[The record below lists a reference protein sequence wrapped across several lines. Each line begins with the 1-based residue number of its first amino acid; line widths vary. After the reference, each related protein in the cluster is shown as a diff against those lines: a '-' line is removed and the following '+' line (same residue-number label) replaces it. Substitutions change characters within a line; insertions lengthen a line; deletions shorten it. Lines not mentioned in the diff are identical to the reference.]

1 MICSFDSYF
10 VAKLSLDMEIGN
22 RSTDFDVAMVDA
34 VATDILISIEL
45 QSLFFCC
52 FLFLQIQIMIDN
64 IDNKRKVGTITAI
77 ITMVFVLSFLGL
89 IKISLGEFSS
99 VSFRILFLGSIR
111 VSLVS
116 SRFSSVFFKIL
127 TLVRNFLFLF
137 FSR

>member
-77 ITMVFVLSFLGL
+77 ITMVFVLLFLGL

-99 VSFRILFLGSIR
+99 VSFRIVFLGSIR
-111 VSLVS
+111 VSP
-116 SRFSSVFFKIL
+116 RFSSIFFKIL
-127 TLVRNFLFLF
+127 TLVRDFLFLF
-137 FSR
+137 FAR

>member
-10 VAKLSLDMEIGN
+10 VAKLSLDIEIGN

-77 ITMVFVLSFLGL
+77 ITMVFVLLFLGL

>member
-1 MICSFDSYF
+1 MICSFESYF
-10 VAKLSLDMEIGN
+10 VAKLSLDIEIGN

-89 IKISLGEFSS
+89 G
-99 VSFRILFLGSIR
+99 
-111 VSLVS
+111 
-116 SRFSSVFFKIL
+116 
-127 TLVRNFLFLF
+127 
-137 FSR
+137 

>member
-10 VAKLSLDMEIGN
+10 VAKLSLDIEIGN

-99 VSFRILFLGSIR
+99 VSFRIVFLGSIR
-111 VSLVS
+111 VSP
-116 SRFSSVFFKIL
+116 RFSSIFFKIL
-127 TLVRNFLFLF
+127 TLVRDFLFLF

>member
-1 MICSFDSYF
+1 MICSFESYF
-10 VAKLSLDMEIGN
+10 VAKLSLDIEIGN

-99 VSFRILFLGSIR
+99 VSFRIVFLGSIR

-127 TLVRNFLFLF
+127 TLVRDFLFLF

>member
-77 ITMVFVLSFLGL
+77 ITMVFVLLFLGL

>member
-99 VSFRILFLGSIR
+99 VSFRIVFLGSIR
-111 VSLVS
+111 VSP
-116 SRFSSVFFKIL
+116 RFSSIFFKIL
-127 TLVRNFLFLF
+127 TLVRDFLFLF
-137 FSR
+137 FAR

>member
-1 MICSFDSYF
+1 M
-10 VAKLSLDMEIGN
+10 AKLSLDIEIGN

-99 VSFRILFLGSIR
+99 VSFRIVFLGSIR
-111 VSLVS
+111 VSP
-116 SRFSSVFFKIL
+116 RFSSIFFKIL
-127 TLVRNFLFLF
+127 TLVRDFLFLF
-137 FSR
+137 FAR

>member
-10 VAKLSLDMEIGN
+10 VAKLSLDIEIGN

-77 ITMVFVLSFLGL
+77 ITTVFVLSFLGL

-99 VSFRILFLGSIR
+99 VSFRIVFLGSIR
-111 VSLVS
+111 VSP
-116 SRFSSVFFKIL
+116 RFSSIFFKIL
-127 TLVRNFLFLF
+127 TLVRDFLFLF
-137 FSR
+137 FAR

>member
-1 MICSFDSYF
+1 MICSFESYF
-10 VAKLSLDMEIGN
+10 VAKLSLDIEIGN

>member
-1 MICSFDSYF
+1 MICSFESYF
-10 VAKLSLDMEIGN
+10 VAKLSLDIEIGN

-77 ITMVFVLSFLGL
+77 ITMVFVLLFLGL

-99 VSFRILFLGSIR
+99 VSFRIVFLGSIR
-111 VSLVS
+111 VSP
-116 SRFSSVFFKIL
+116 RFSSIFFKIL
-127 TLVRNFLFLF
+127 TLVRDFLFLF
-137 FSR
+137 FAR

>member
-1 MICSFDSYF
+1 MICSFESYF
-10 VAKLSLDMEIGN
+10 VAKLSLDIEIGN

-99 VSFRILFLGSIR
+99 VSFRIVFLGSIR
-111 VSLVS
+111 VSP
-116 SRFSSVFFKIL
+116 RFSSIFFKIL
-127 TLVRNFLFLF
+127 TLVRDFLFLF
-137 FSR
+137 FAR

>member
-1 MICSFDSYF
+1 MICSFESYF
-10 VAKLSLDMEIGN
+10 VAKLSLDIEIGN

-77 ITMVFVLSFLGL
+77 ITMVFVLLFLGL

-99 VSFRILFLGSIR
+99 VSYRILFLGSIR

>member
-1 MICSFDSYF
+1 MICSFVSYF
-10 VAKLSLDMEIGN
+10 VAKLSLDIEIGN

-99 VSFRILFLGSIR
+99 VSFRIVFLGSIR

-127 TLVRNFLFLF
+127 TLVRDFLFLF

>member
-1 MICSFDSYF
+1 M
-10 VAKLSLDMEIGN
+10 AKLSLDIEIGN

-99 VSFRILFLGSIR
+99 VSFRIVFLGSIR

-127 TLVRNFLFLF
+127 TLVRDFLFLF

>member
-1 MICSFDSYF
+1 MICSFESYF
-10 VAKLSLDMEIGN
+10 VAKLSLDIEIGN

-77 ITMVFVLSFLGL
+77 ITMVFVLLFLGL

-99 VSFRILFLGSIR
+99 VSFRIVFLGSIR
-111 VSLVS
+111 VSP
-116 SRFSSVFFKIL
+116 RFSSIFFKIL
-127 TLVRNFLFLF
+127 TLVRDFLFLF
-137 FSR
+137 FA

>member
-22 RSTDFDVAMVDA
+22 RSTDFDVAIVDA

-77 ITMVFVLSFLGL
+77 ITMVFVLLFLGL

>member
-10 VAKLSLDMEIGN
+10 VAKLSLDIEIGN

-77 ITMVFVLSFLGL
+77 ITMVFVLLFLGL

-99 VSFRILFLGSIR
+99 VSFRIVFLGSIR
-111 VSLVS
+111 VSP
-116 SRFSSVFFKIL
+116 RFSSIFFKIL
-127 TLVRNFLFLF
+127 TLVRDFLFLF
-137 FSR
+137 FAR

>member
-1 MICSFDSYF
+1 MICSFESYF
-10 VAKLSLDMEIGN
+10 VAKLSLDIEIGN
-22 RSTDFDVAMVDA
+22 RSTDFDVAIVDA

-99 VSFRILFLGSIR
+99 VSFRIVFLGSIR

>member
-1 MICSFDSYF
+1 M
-10 VAKLSLDMEIGN
+10 AKLSLDIEIGN

-77 ITMVFVLSFLGL
+77 ITMVFVLLFLGL

-99 VSFRILFLGSIR
+99 VSFRIVFLGSIR
-111 VSLVS
+111 VSP
-116 SRFSSVFFKIL
+116 RFSSIFFKIL
-127 TLVRNFLFLF
+127 TLVRDFLFLF
-137 FSR
+137 FAR

>member
-1 MICSFDSYF
+1 MICSFESYF
-10 VAKLSLDMEIGN
+10 VAKLSLDIEIGN

-77 ITMVFVLSFLGL
+77 ITMVFVLLFLGL

>member
-1 MICSFDSYF
+1 MICSFVSYF
-10 VAKLSLDMEIGN
+10 VAKLSLDIEIGN

-99 VSFRILFLGSIR
+99 VSFRIVFLGSIR
-111 VSLVS
+111 VSP
-116 SRFSSVFFKIL
+116 RFSSIFFKIL
-127 TLVRNFLFLF
+127 TLVRDFLFLF
-137 FSR
+137 FAR

>member
-1 MICSFDSYF
+1 M
-10 VAKLSLDMEIGN
+10 AKLSLDIEIGN

-34 VATDILISIEL
+34 IATDILISIEL

-99 VSFRILFLGSIR
+99 VSFRIVFLGSIR
-111 VSLVS
+111 VSP
-116 SRFSSVFFKIL
+116 RFSSIFFKIL
-127 TLVRNFLFLF
+127 TLVRDFLFLF
-137 FSR
+137 FAR

>member
-10 VAKLSLDMEIGN
+10 VAKLSLDIEIGN

-99 VSFRILFLGSIR
+99 VSFRIVFLGSIR
-111 VSLVS
+111 VSP
-116 SRFSSVFFKIL
+116 RFSSIFFKIL
-127 TLVRNFLFLF
+127 TLVRDFLFLF
-137 FSR
+137 FAR

>member
-1 MICSFDSYF
+1 MICSFESYF
-10 VAKLSLDMEIGN
+10 VAKLSLDIEIGN

-99 VSFRILFLGSIR
+99 VSFRIVFLGSIR
-111 VSLVS
+111 VSP
-116 SRFSSVFFKIL
+116 RFSSIFFKIL
-127 TLVRNFLFLF
+127 TLVRDFLFLF
-137 FSR
+137 FPR

>member
-10 VAKLSLDMEIGN
+10 VAKLSLDREIGN

-99 VSFRILFLGSIR
+99 VSFRIVFLGSIR
-111 VSLVS
+111 VSP
-116 SRFSSVFFKIL
+116 RFSSIFFKIL
-127 TLVRNFLFLF
+127 TLVRDFLFLF
-137 FSR
+137 FAR

>member
-1 MICSFDSYF
+1 MICSFESYF
-10 VAKLSLDMEIGN
+10 VAKLSLDIEIGN

-99 VSFRILFLGSIR
+99 VSFRIVFLGSIR
-111 VSLVS
+111 VSP
-116 SRFSSVFFKIL
+116 RFSSIFFKIL
-127 TLVRNFLFLF
+127 TLVRDFLFLF

>member
-10 VAKLSLDMEIGN
+10 VAKLSLDIEIGN

-77 ITMVFVLSFLGL
+77 ITMVFVLLFLGL

-127 TLVRNFLFLF
+127 TLVRDFLFLF
-137 FSR
+137 FAR